1 MPMLDKYAQIK
12 LWSAALLSVATLL
25 IGFVGGYFLATPSAQ
40 QPTTVTLKETVTTTV
55 MLGPTYRIGL
65 ILSIGGLGDK
75 GFNDAAYAG
84 VIEAKEKLRI
94 EFDLA
99 QPRAIA
105 EFESL
110 IRDFART
117 GKYDLII
124 SVGFYQVDPLTLVAK
139 DFPNQKFAIIDAV
152 VDQPNVA
159 SLIYEEH
166 EGAFLVGV
174 VAGLMTKTGKVGF
187 VGGLDIPLIKY
198 RYVGWAEGVKWAN
211 PNAIIYER
219 YVGAFDDPVKGKEV
233 AIELISQGVDVLFHV
248 AGRSGL
254 GVLDAAKEKN
264 VYAEGSDQDQ
274 SWYAPENV
282 VASLLKGVQ
291 LSTFEIIK
299 SIVDNNFRGGI
310 HVYGL
315 KNGGSDVAYGK
326 MVSQEVK
333 SKVEEAKRLIL
344 EGKIKVTDI
353 RQ

>member
-1 MPMLDKYAQIK
+1 MRHKKAQIK
-12 LWSAALLSVATLL
+12 TWLVAVLSVVTLL
-25 IGFVGGYFLATPSAQ
+25 VGFVAGYFIAAPSPS
-40 QPTTVTLKETVTTTV
+40 QPMTITVKETVTATV
-55 MLGPTYRIGL
+55 TLGPKYRIGL

-84 VIEAKEKLRI
+84 VTEAKEKLGI

-105 EFESL
+105 EFEGL
-110 IRDFART
+110 LRDFART

-124 SVGFYQVDPLTLVAK
+124 SVGFFQVDPLTVVAK
-139 DFPNQKFAIIDAV
+139 EFPNQKFAIIDAV

-159 SLIYEEH
+159 SLVYEEH

-174 VAGLMTKTGKVGF
+174 IAGLMTKTGKVGF

-219 YVGAFDDPVKGKEV
+219 YVGAFDDPVKGKEI
-233 AIELISQGVDVLFHV
+233 AIELITQGADVLFHV

-264 VYAEGSDQDQ
+264 VFAQGSDQDQ
-274 SWYAPENV
+274 SWYAPNNV

-299 SIVDNNFRGGI
+299 SIVDRNFRGGI
-310 HVYGL
+310 HIYGL
-315 KNGGSDVAYGK
+315 RNGGSDVAYGN
-326 MVSQEVK
+326 MVPQEVK
-333 SKVEEAKRLIL
+333 NKVEEARRLIL

-353 RQ
+353 RK